1 MTAEGSNN
9 GLEGRGEERKEVKDS
24 EVSKRLLLMK
34 TQSSLVLVNTHIVQ
48 LEADNDDTN
57 DEVGAA
63 NRV

>member
-1 MTAEGSNN
+1 
-9 GLEGRGEERKEVKDS
+9 
-24 EVSKRLLLMK
+24 MK
-34 TQSSLVLVNTHIVQ
+34 TQNSLVMVNTHIVQ